1 VAIGELDIYQ
11 DYAKHPD
18 MVLLHAGSPKGAE
31 RIAACWAEARKVT
44 QIAFK
49 PNWTK
54 HAKPA
59 PFRRNDEMLSVI
71 PAGLIVFPETASP
84 ATSLTMQ
91 VASACRSAKLQETAC
106 EPFSSKVENMENMAK
121 MDYMEKPTGDDS
133 HEAVH
138 NRRFE

>member
-1 VAIGELDIYQ
+1 MAIGELDIYQ

-18 MVLLHAGSPKGAE
+18 MVLLHTGSPKGAE
-31 RIAACWAEARKVT
+31 RIAACWAEARKVI

-54 HAKPA
+54 Q
-59 PFRRNDEMLSVI
+59 MLSVI
-71 PAGLIVFPETASP
+71 PAGLIVFPDTASP

-91 VASACRSAKLQETAC
+91 VASACRSARLQETAC
-106 EPFSSKVENMENMAK
+106 EPFSPKVENMENMGK
-121 MDYMEKPTGDDS
+121 MAYMEKPTGDDS
-133 HEAVH
+133 HEAVY